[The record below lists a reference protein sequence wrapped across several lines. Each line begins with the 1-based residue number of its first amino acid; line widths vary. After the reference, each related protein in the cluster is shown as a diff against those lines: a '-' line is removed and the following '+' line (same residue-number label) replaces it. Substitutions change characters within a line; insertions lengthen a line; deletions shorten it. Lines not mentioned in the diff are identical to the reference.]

1 MVSRDTLIK
10 NAGKT
15 VDIKFVE
22 NIVNNLTFSEHSLER
37 MKTRTTKVI
46 LYDKDVNKIKEN
58 ILKSMKD
65 KWGLLKITLAYINT
79 DGSVNVA
86 ITPFDYY
93 VFELSEDEKSWIL
106 VTFKEKSYNNMNIF
120 EKFNLAKK
128 GIAREPYKGQK
139 ETNKK

>member
-15 VDIKFVE
+15 VSINFVE
-22 NIVNNLTFSEHSLER
+22 GIVNNLTFSEHSLER
-37 MKTRTTKVI
+37 MKTRTTKVA
-46 LYDKDVNKIKEN
+46 LYNEDVNKIKEN
-58 ILKSMKD
+58 ILKSMED
-65 KWGLLKITLAYINT
+65 KYGLLKITLAYINT

-86 ITPFDYY
+86 ITPYDYY

-106 VTFKEKSYNNMNIF
+106 VTFKEKSYNDISIF
-120 EKFNLAKK
+120 EKLKLAQK
-128 GIAREPYKGQK
+128 GIGRIPYKGQK